1 MLKMIDSRKK
11 RLPVGIED
19 FREIRTKDFYYTDK
33 TAMIR
38 GLLEKWG
45 KVNQFTRPRRFGK
58 TLNMS
63 MLKEFFEIGSDK
75 AIFDGLEISKEKKL
89 CEEYMGQ
96 FPVVSITLKNVSGRN
111 YREAYNLLRRVI
123 GTEARRFSFLA
134 ESDKLDD
141 GDRRM
146 YQALTDIQDGSFTM
160 TDDMLIDSLRTMT
173 QLLAKHYGKETIL
186 LIDEYDVPLDKAF
199 HGGYYMEMV
208 SLIRNLFGSALKT
221 NPHLYFAVLTGC
233 LRVAKESIFT
243 GLNNLKTFSIT
254 DYTCASAFGFTDED
268 VKTLLSYYGMEHK
281 YEAMKEWYDG
291 YQFGDAEVYCPWDVV
306 NYVDRLQDRENLEPQ
321 NYWVNTSGNDAVRYL
336 IGKMG
341 NGVLKSEMESLIA
354 GETVEKDV
362 REDLTY
368 GEIYATIDHVWS
380 LLFMTGY
387 LTQRGTGMGNRL
399 RLAIPNLEIRSIF
412 TSQILEMFQKEV
424 IEDGALLKAFCDALE
439 EGEAEEVERLF
450 KTCLGKT
457 VSIRDTFVRRP
468 TKENFY
474 HGILRGILGYRDGWH
489 LKSNQ
494 ESGNGYSDIMI
505 RDLDEDIGII
515 IEVKYAQDGNMERV
529 CREAI
534 EQIDRNEYG
543 KELQEEGCHTI
554 LKYGISCY
562 RKGCRVLVEKE
573 EAQADT

>member
-1 MLKMIDSRKK
+1 
-11 RLPVGIED
+11 
-19 FREIRTKDFYYTDK
+19 
-33 TAMIR
+33 
-38 GLLEKWG
+38 
-45 KVNQFTRPRRFGK
+45 
-58 TLNMS
+58 
-63 MLKEFFEIGSDK
+63 
-75 AIFDGLEISKEKKL
+75 
-89 CEEYMGQ
+89 
-96 FPVVSITLKNVSGRN
+96 
-111 YREAYNLLRRVI
+111 
-123 GTEARRFSFLA
+123 
-134 ESDKLDD
+134 
-141 GDRRM
+141 
-146 YQALTDIQDGSFTM
+146 
-160 TDDMLIDSLRTMT
+160 
-173 QLLAKHYGKETIL
+173 
-186 LIDEYDVPLDKAF
+186 
-199 HGGYYMEMV
+199 
-208 SLIRNLFGSALKT
+208 
-221 NPHLYFAVLTGC
+221 
-233 LRVAKESIFT
+233 
-243 GLNNLKTFSIT
+243 
-254 DYTCASAFGFTDED
+254 
-268 VKTLLSYYGMEHK
+268 
-281 YEAMKEWYDG
+281 MKEWYDG
-291 YQFGDAEVYCPWDVV
+291 YQFGNAEVYCPWDVV

-412 TSQILEMFQKEV
+412 TSQSLEMFQKEV
-424 IEDGALLKAFCDALE
+424 VEDGALLKAFCDALE
-439 EGEAEEVERLF
+439 EGKAEEVESLF
-450 KTCLGKT
+450 KDLSGKDDQYPGD
-457 VSIRDTFVRRP
+457 VCEASHEGEFLSWNP
-468 TKENFY
+468 P
-474 HGILRGILGYRDGWH
+474 GILGYRDGWH

>member
-1 MLKMIDSRKK
+1 MIDSRKK

-19 FREIRTKDFYYTDK
+19 FRKLRTENFYYIDK

-75 AIFDGLEISKEKKL
+75 AIFDGLEISNEKKL

-96 FPVVSITLKNVSGRN
+96 FPVVSITLKNVDGLTYQS
-111 YREAYNLLRRVI
+111 AYNKLINIIGDEALRFEFLGRSENL
-123 GTEARRFSFLA
+123 TETEREKYLQLI
-134 ESDKLDD
+134 KLNYNAKE
-141 GDRRM
+141 GAIYSM
-146 YQALTDIQDGSFTM
+146 PETV
-160 TDDMLIDSLRTMT
+160 LIDSLRTMT

-199 HGGYYMEMV
+199 HGGYYTEMV

-254 DYTCASAFGFTDED
+254 DYTCASAFGFTDKD

-291 YQFGDAEVYCPWDVV
+291 YQFGNAEVYCPWDVV

-387 LTQRGTGMGNRL
+387 LTQRGSGMGNRL

-424 IEDGALLKAFCDALE
+424 VEDGALLKAFCDALE

-450 KTCLGKT
+450 KTYLGKT
-457 VSIRDTFVRRP
+457 ISIRDTFVRRP

-494 ESGNGYSDIMI
+494 ESGNGYSDIVI

-573 EAQADT
+573 AA